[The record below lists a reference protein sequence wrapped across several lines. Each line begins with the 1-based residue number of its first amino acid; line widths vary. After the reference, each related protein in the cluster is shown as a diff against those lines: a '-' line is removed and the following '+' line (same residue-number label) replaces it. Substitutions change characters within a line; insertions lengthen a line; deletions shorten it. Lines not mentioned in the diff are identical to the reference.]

1 MVRDVRKLTLAEASA
16 ILVGTQIGAGVLG
29 LPYALKDEGVLLGVL
44 IVIITGL
51 LTLLTALF
59 VLEVA
64 AQSGG
69 GSLSKLAEKHLGKA
83 GGILMFLSI
92 SVLAY
97 GALIAYIAGSADI
110 LSSLFGLNPK
120 IGALLFWLL
129 MSTVILMGLKASGE
143 AELLLNFI
151 LLGALAFS
159 IILMMPKVNVSNL
172 SYLNSS
178 AITRSIGVAV
188 FAYVSHMVVPEM
200 LKGLEDIKKTT
211 RALFIGYILPMMFYA
226 FFVFAFVGAL
236 GLDTPELATS
246 ALERFYGGLGRM
258 LGLLL
263 PLAAICTSYIG
274 IGLSQMDN
282 IKEVFRID
290 KGKAW
295 LLTVIPPLLF
305 YFLGMESFVSA
316 LWIAGTFGGL
326 LYAGVLPTLM
336 YLKIKRTCEE
346 LHLPLHH
353 SFAYLSGLLFLLV
366 LVYSIFSMV

>member
-129 MSTVILMGLKASGE
+129 MSTVIRE
-143 AELLLNFI
+143 RQ
-151 LLGALAFS
+151 
-159 IILMMPKVNVSNL
+159 
-172 SYLNSS
+172 SS
-178 AITRSIGVAV
+178 S
-188 FAYVSHMVVPEM
+188 
-200 LKGLEDIKKTT
+200 
-211 RALFIGYILPMMFYA
+211 
-226 FFVFAFVGAL
+226 
-236 GLDTPELATS
+236 
-246 ALERFYGGLGRM
+246 
-258 LGLLL
+258 
-263 PLAAICTSYIG
+263 
-274 IGLSQMDN
+274 
-282 IKEVFRID
+282 
-290 KGKAW
+290 
-295 LLTVIPPLLF
+295 
-305 YFLGMESFVSA
+305 
-316 LWIAGTFGGL
+316 
-326 LYAGVLPTLM
+326 
-336 YLKIKRTCEE
+336 
-346 LHLPLHH
+346 
-353 SFAYLSGLLFLLV
+353 
-366 LVYSIFSMV
+366 

>member
-353 SFAYLSGLLFLLV
+353 GFAYLSGLLFLLV

>member
-295 LLTVIPPLLF
+295 LLTVVPPLLF

>member
-1 MVRDVRKLTLAEASA
+1 MVGDVRKLTLAEASA

-295 LLTVIPPLLF
+295 LLTVVPPLLF

>member
-200 LKGLEDIKKTT
+200 LRGLEDIKKTT

-295 LLTVIPPLLF
+295 LLTVVPPLLF

-316 LWIAGTFGGL
+316 LWVAGTFGGL
-326 LYAGVLPTLM
+326 LYAGILPTLM

>member
-200 LKGLEDIKKTT
+200 LKGLEDIRKTT

-295 LLTVIPPLLF
+295 LLTVVPPLLF

>member
-1 MVRDVRKLTLAEASA
+1 MRKLTLAEASA

-200 LKGLEDIKKTT
+200 LKGLEDIRKTT

-295 LLTVIPPLLF
+295 LLTVVPPLLF

>member
-295 LLTVIPPLLF
+295 LLTVVPPLLF

-326 LYAGVLPTLM
+326 LYAGILPTLM